1 MSATSQ
7 NEPLAPWEAFVDK
20 EHRPLVQSMRTKG
33 EAEYI
38 AGVNTEVDAPAQI
51 TTQQQE
57 EVVEGAS
64 ALRLLT
70 APLG

>member
-1 MSATSQ
+1 M
-7 NEPLAPWEAFVDK
+7 DK

-51 TTQQQE
+51 TTQRQE
-57 EVVEGAS
+57 EVVEGS
-64 ALRLLT
+64 AQRLS
-70 APLG
+70 AAFR